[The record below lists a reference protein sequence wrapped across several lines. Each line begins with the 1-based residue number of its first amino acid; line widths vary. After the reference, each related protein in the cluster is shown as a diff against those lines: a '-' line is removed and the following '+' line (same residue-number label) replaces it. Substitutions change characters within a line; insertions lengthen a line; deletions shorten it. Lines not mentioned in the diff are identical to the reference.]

1 MSTHTSTKRI
11 KQSIFYTPISIRVK
25 TLVFFTLTFS
35 VVFAVAFYW
44 FYNFATELVMDGLA
58 KNLTAIAEQAA
69 ANIDGDAHQALYE
82 DTTLPTGG
90 RPLDDMR
97 YEEIVSVLDLIKRT
111 QGLAPDSRGQETF
124 RVLLYTY
131 VSTDERG
138 VVEFVGSSSALNDP
152 PGGAEFRESYR
163 PQSGAMR
170 DGLNTTTVNI
180 NNPITDQW
188 GIWVSGFTPI
198 HNSQGEIV
206 GAVGVDMRDTT
217 VVALQNRIESTVVP
231 AFLITYAV
239 LFIAVYLISYGITR
253 PVINLTRIAGATA
266 EGNYDLDFSSV
277 ATHRFPDEIGTLAE
291 VFQTMVDKVR
301 QREEKLKKQLADLK
315 IEIDQGK
322 RNKQVSEIVNTDFFQ
337 DLQTKA
343 KALRK
348 RRSTP
353 RDRDTTKDNT
363 APNTNPVDDVVT
375 E

>member
-1 MSTHTSTKRI
+1 MSTHTSIKRTN
-11 KQSIFYTPISIRVK
+11 QSVFYTPISIRVK
-25 TLVFFTLTFS
+25 TLFFFTLTFS
-35 VVFAVAFYW
+35 VVFALAFYW

-82 DTTLPTGG
+82 DSALSTGG
-90 RPLDDMR
+90 RPLDDER
-97 YEEIVSVLDLIKRT
+97 YQEIVSVLDLIKRT
-111 QGLAPDSRGQETF
+111 QGLALDSQGQEIF

-131 VSTDERG
+131 VATDEDG
-138 VVEFVGSSSALNDP
+138 IVEFVGSSSALNDP
-152 PGGAEFRESYR
+152 PSGAEFRESYR

-170 DGLNTTTVNI
+170 DGLNRTTVNV
-180 NNPITDQW
+180 NNPISDPW

-217 VVALQNRIESTVVP
+217 VVALQNRIEDAVAP
-231 AFLITYAV
+231 AFLITYVV
-239 LFIAVYLISYGITR
+239 LFVAVYLISYGITR
-253 PVINLTRIAGATA
+253 PIINLTNMAGATA
-266 EGNYDLDFSSV
+266 EGNYELDFSSIG
-277 ATHRFPDEIGTLAE
+277 TGRFPDEIGTLAK

-301 QREEKLKKQLADLK
+301 QREEKLKKQVADLR
-315 IEIDQGK
+315 IEIDQSK
-322 RNKQVSEIVNTDFFQ
+322 RNKQVSEIVSTDFFQ

-348 RRSTP
+348 RRTPP
-353 RDRDTTKDNT
+353 RDQDSTKDSTSPKN
-363 APNTNPVDDVVT
+363 NPTDNVVP